1 MNSKGAAASL
11 GGTAEMTMRAIQDPL
26 RASMMAPAFVQMRE
40 KAWVLAQGRGGLRC
54 TWPLRRRPWRS
65 LVFVW
70 EEAMHLPLQRHRC
83 IAAVVGGRRWWASGS
98 RRACVADISAT
109 WHNLLGKR
117 RSMSGCGMCVCVRD
131 QLFCSCVYGLR
142 LCFVVDLTV
151 VVLKCDT
158 QRVSVKA
165 GSCERRG
172 RGACERVHA
181 ATVAFAAAWH
191 LRDIG

>member
-1 MNSKGAAASL
+1 MAVATTTLEVFGFRL
-11 GGTAEMTMRAIQDPL
+11 GG
-26 RASMMAPAFVQMRE
+26 SNAF
-40 KAWVLAQGRGGLRC
+40 A
-54 TWPLRRRPWRS
+54 
-65 LVFVW
+65 
-70 EEAMHLPLQRHRC
+70 
-83 IAAVVGGRRWWASGS
+83 IAATPLHRRCRWWSPLVGQRKSS
-98 RRACVADISAT
+98 RVCRRYLCDVAQLAWQTTKYERVWYVCV
-109 WHNLLGKR
+109 R
-117 RSMSGCGMCVCVRD
+117 VRD

-181 ATVAFAAAWH
+181 ATVVFAAAWH
-191 LRDIG
+191 LHDIG